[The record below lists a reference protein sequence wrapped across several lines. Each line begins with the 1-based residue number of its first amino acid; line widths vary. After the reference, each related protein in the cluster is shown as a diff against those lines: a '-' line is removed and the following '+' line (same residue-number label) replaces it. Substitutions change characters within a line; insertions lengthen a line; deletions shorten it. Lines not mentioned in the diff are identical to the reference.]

1 VLFCNQVFVGKE
13 AFETKSKNNRP
24 PENLMAKFDFPAPSA
39 GVSPETAELAMELQR
54 EKPDPHLI
62 KWLIN
67 DREADLSSA
76 MKQAHLEEKDLF
88 KKPQLRLLCLQ
99 QYLHH

>member
-1 VLFCNQVFVGKE
+1 
-13 AFETKSKNNRP
+13 
-24 PENLMAKFDFPAPSA
+24 MAILDSTYPDA
-39 GVSPETAELAMELQR
+39 VSSETAELALELQQ

-67 DREADLSSA
+67 DREADLSYA
-76 MKQAHLEEKDLF
+76 LRQAHLEEKDLLR
-88 KKPQLRLLCLQ
+88 KPQLRLLCLQ